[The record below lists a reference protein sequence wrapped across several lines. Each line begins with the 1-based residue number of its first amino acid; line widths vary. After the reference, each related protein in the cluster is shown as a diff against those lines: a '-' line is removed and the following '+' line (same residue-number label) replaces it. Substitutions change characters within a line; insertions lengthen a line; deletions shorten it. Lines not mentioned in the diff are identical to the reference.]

1 MIFDYKGRI
10 TASNKKKKGKIEAD
24 SRREALAILKGEGI
38 AVLSLNELT
47 AASKDINL
55 RRKVKNADFVMFLR
69 QYSTLINAGVTIS
82 EATKTMSEQ
91 VTSKMLKTA
100 LVDVNKQVE
109 RGESLSVAASRHE
122 KVFPSLLINMIYAGE
137 TSGRLDDMLES
148 MADYYEKQY
157 NAKRKMISSLMYP
170 GAVGVVA
177 VLLTVFLLAYIVPT
191 FAEMFTSMG
200 EDIPAYTK
208 FVLALSDF
216 IVDYWYIVIM
226 GVLLIIATI
235 FFMSRFEAVMKR
247 WDKVVLKI
255 PLVGNL
261 IHKNILVRT
270 VQTLGMLLDASMP
283 ILQAL
288 EITERVVSNRT
299 MKKAVNEMG
308 EVLTSGGEMS
318 GVMARHKIFPPLLT
332 QMVQIGERTGG
343 LDHMLGKGA
352 DFYEEEVSQLTD
364 RFGSLVEPI
373 LIVGLAVIVGGIVM
387 AVIIP
392 MFSLYEAY

>member
-10 TASNKKKKGKIEAD
+10 VASNKKKKGKIEAD
-24 SRREALAILKGEGI
+24 SRREALAILKSEGI

-235 FFMSRFEAVMKR
+235 FFMSRFEVVMKR

-299 MKKAVNEMG
+299 MKKAIGEMS

-318 GVMARHKIFPPLLT
+318 GVMERHKIFPPLLT

>member
-10 TASNKKKKGKIEAD
+10 IASNKKKKGKIEAD
-24 SRREALAILKGEGI
+24 SRREALAILKSEGI

-170 GAVGVVA
+170 GAVGIVA

-299 MKKAVNEMG
+299 MKKAIGEMS